1 MAEGIGCQELW
12 SQRYWRH
19 HVKISPCCCPVE
31 WGHWPQRTYRSILRW
46 PWCPLRAL
54 ASLPPFRDKWL
65 LSQVQSAL
73 KLYITVRME
82 EMRIS
87 GMLNMC
93 KSGREHQW
101 NKNKSSILCC
111 LSWPESCSSEEK
123 RWKRRLWSNKVFFL
137 IKNAWC
143 QSCHRNRGLCERAEH
158 CTIKYCVL

>member
-1 MAEGIGCQELW
+1 MSSEANDTAIIWNPHTAAVLW
-12 SQRYWRH
+12 K
-19 HVKISPCCCPVE
+19 VGT
-31 WGHWPQRTYRSILRW
+31 GHRGPTAPSLIA
-46 PWCPLRAL
+46 LRAL
-54 ASLPPFRDKWL
+54 ASPPPFRDNWL
-65 LSQVQSAL
+65 LSQVQATL

-82 EMRIS
+82 ERRIS
-87 GMLNMC
+87 GVLNMC
-93 KSGREHQW
+93 KSGREHQL

-158 CTIKYCVL
+158 CTIKYCVLWKW